1 MIKAK
6 EAISLSKL
14 SKLDERVMELIS
26 QAVINAASNGQFSTY
41 VPLNIM
47 SDPTDYINYLESR

>member
-26 QAVINAASNGQFSTY
+26 QAVINAASNG
-41 VPLNIM
+41 
-47 SDPTDYINYLESR
+47 